1 MVSGEN
7 WHQGVIGI
15 VAARLCGKYGKPAVV
30 ISVDG
35 EKGKGSCR
43 SIEGFSIY
51 DALSAVSDTLTHFG
65 GHTLA
70 AGLGVEKSRID
81 EFRTAINE
89 YAKLSKC
96 RFRNSGSIAN

>member
-35 EKGKGSCR
+35 DKGKGSCR
-43 SIEGFSIY
+43 SIEGFRY
-51 DALSAVSDTLTHFG
+51 MTHSPPFPT
-65 GHTLA
+65 H
-70 AGLGVEKSRID
+70 
-81 EFRTAINE
+81 
-89 YAKLSKC
+89 
-96 RFRNSGSIAN
+96 